1 MLHTWELTIPQLE
14 PADLRRRAYLY
25 LPEAYDEDPDA
36 RFPVLYMFDGQNV
49 FLDSDAS
56 FGRSWRML
64 DYLEAS
70 GAPVIVAAVESNP
83 IGSNRLCEYSPF
95 THRDGELGVIEG
107 RGRILMDWLVHEFK
121 PMIDEHYR
129 TLPDRENTAIAG
141 SSMGGL
147 MSLYAAC
154 HYSDVFSRF
163 ACLSPSVWVHPG
175 KVKRMLR
182 HARIAPDTVLYLD
195 YGAQE
200 LGNHKATGD
209 VLPGVFQSLYSQ
221 GVNVTMRIV
230 PYGEHSEACWEQ
242 QIPVFMA
249 CLGFI

>member
-1 MLHTWELTIPQLE
+1 MLHIWELTIPQLPPE
-14 PADLRRRAYLY
+14 DLVRRAYLY
-25 LPEAYDEDPDA
+25 LPEAYDEDPEA

-49 FLDSDAS
+49 FQDSDAS

-64 DYLEAS
+64 EYLEET

-83 IGSNRLCEYSPF
+83 VGNYRLSEYSPF
-95 THRDGELGVIEG
+95 THVDSELGEIEG
-107 RGRILMDWLVHEFK
+107 RGRIMMDWLVHTFK
-121 PMIDEHYR
+121 PMIDDTFR

-154 HYSDVFSRF
+154 HYGSFFSRF

-175 KVKRMLR
+175 KVRRMLHR
-182 HARIAPDTVLYLD
+182 AHIPQDTILYLD
-195 YGAQE
+195 YGEQE
-200 LGNHKATGD
+200 LSNHAETGD
-209 VLPGVFQSLYSQ
+209 MLPSVFQSLYAQ
-221 GVNVTMRIV
+221 GVNVTLRIV
-230 PYGEHSEACWEQ
+230 PGGEHSEACWQQ

-249 CLGFI
+249 CLGLI